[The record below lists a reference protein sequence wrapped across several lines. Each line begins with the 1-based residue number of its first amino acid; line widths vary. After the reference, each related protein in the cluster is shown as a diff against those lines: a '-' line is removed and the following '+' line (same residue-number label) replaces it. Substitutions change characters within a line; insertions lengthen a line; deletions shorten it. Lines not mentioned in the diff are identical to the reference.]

1 LQKIKTMKLSKKTIK
16 KILSDDVLIFA
27 HRRNLWKNGIT
38 PKFNISDEVLEFLQ
52 FLESHNHL
60 LDFIKLHDNYSET
73 IVNDVY
79 GIMESRKNE
88 GNIQEYFVNRPKK
101 FYLKGAYRWYLR
113 DDRKELWNGL
123 NELWNEK
130 IK

>member
-1 LQKIKTMKLSKKTIK
+1 MKLSKKTIK

-27 HRRNLWKNGIT
+27 HRRNLWKNGIS
-38 PKFNISDEVLEFLQ
+38 PKFNISDEVMEFLQ
-52 FLESHNHL
+52 FLEEHNHL

-88 GNIQEYFVNRPKK
+88 GTIQEYFVNRPKK

-123 NELWNEK
+123 NELWNEQ
-130 IK
+130 IKLN

>member
-1 LQKIKTMKLSKKTIK
+1 MQKIKTMKLSKKAIK

-38 PKFNISDEVLEFLQ
+38 PKFNISDDVLEFLQ

-123 NELWNEK
+123 NELWNEQ

>member
-1 LQKIKTMKLSKKTIK
+1 MKLSKKAIK
-16 KILSDDVLIFA
+16 KILSDDVLIYA

-38 PKFNISDEVLEFLQ
+38 PKWNLSDEVLEFLQ

-60 LDFIKLHDNYSET
+60 FDFIKLHDNYSET

-88 GNIQEYFVNRPKK
+88 GTIQEYFIGRPKK

-113 DDRKELWNGL
+113 DDRKDVWNGL
-123 NELWNEK
+123 EQQWREL
-130 IK
+130 IKLN

>member
-1 LQKIKTMKLSKKTIK
+1 M
-16 KILSDDVLIFA
+16 
-27 HRRNLWKNGIT
+27 RLWSFCN
-38 PKFNISDEVLEFLQ
+38 FF
-52 FLESHNHL
+52 ESHNHL

-88 GNIQEYFVNRPKK
+88 GTIQEYFVNRPKK

-113 DDRKELWNGL
+113 DDRKELWNEL
-123 NELWNEK
+123 NELWNEQ
-130 IK
+130 IKK

>member
-1 LQKIKTMKLSKKTIK
+1 MKLSKKAIK

-38 PKFNISDEVLEFLQ
+38 PKFNISDEVMEFLQ

-88 GNIQEYFVNRPKK
+88 GTIQEYFVNRPKK
-101 FYLKGAYRWYLR
+101 FYLKGAYRWYLK
-113 DDRKELWNGL
+113 DDRKDVWNGL

>member
-1 LQKIKTMKLSKKTIK
+1 MQKIKTMKLSKKTIK

-38 PKFNISDEVLEFLQ
+38 PKWSLSDEVMEFLQ

-88 GNIQEYFVNRPKK
+88 GTIQEYFIDRPKK

-123 NELWNEK
+123 NELWNEQ

>member
-1 LQKIKTMKLSKKTIK
+1 MKLSKKTIK
-16 KILSDDVLIFA
+16 KILSDEVLIFA
-27 HRRNLWKNGIT
+27 HRRNLWKNGIS
-38 PKFNISDEVLEFLQ
+38 PKFNISDEVMEFLQ

-88 GNIQEYFVNRPKK
+88 GTIQEYFVNRPKK

-113 DDRKELWNGL
+113 DDRKDVWNGL
-123 NELWNEK
+123 NELWNEQ

>member
-1 LQKIKTMKLSKKTIK
+1 MKLSKKTIK

-38 PKFNISDEVLEFLQ
+38 PKFNISDEVMEFLQ

-88 GNIQEYFVNRPKK
+88 GTIQEYFINRPKK

-123 NELWNEK
+123 NELWNEQ

>member
-1 LQKIKTMKLSKKTIK
+1 MKLSKKAIK

-79 GIMESRKNE
+79 GIMESRNNE
-88 GNIQEYFVNRPKK
+88 GTIQEYFINRPKK

>member
-1 LQKIKTMKLSKKTIK
+1 MKLSKKTIK

-52 FLESHNHL
+52 FIESHNHL

-88 GNIQEYFVNRPKK
+88 GTIQEYFVNRPIK
-101 FYLKGAYRWYLR
+101 FYLKGAYRWYCAN
-113 DDRKELWNGL
+113 DRKELWNGL
-123 NELWNEK
+123 NELWNEQ
-130 IK
+130 IKK

>member
-1 LQKIKTMKLSKKTIK
+1 MKLSKKTIK

-38 PKFNISDEVLEFLQ
+38 PKWNISDEVLEFLQ

-88 GNIQEYFVNRPKK
+88 GTIQEYFINRPKK

>member
-1 LQKIKTMKLSKKTIK
+1 MKLSKKAIK

-52 FLESHNHL
+52 FLEYHNHL

-88 GNIQEYFVNRPKK
+88 GTIQEYFVNRPKK

-123 NELWNEK
+123 NELWNEQ

>member
-1 LQKIKTMKLSKKTIK
+1 MKLSKKAIK
-16 KILSDDVLIFA
+16 KILSDDVLIYA

-38 PKFNISDEVLEFLQ
+38 PKWSLSDEVMEFLQ
-52 FLESHNHL
+52 FLEEHNHL

-88 GNIQEYFVNRPKK
+88 GTIQEYFINRPKK
-101 FYLKGAYRWYLR
+101 FYLKGAYRWYLK

-123 NELWNEK
+123 NELWNEQ
-130 IK
+130 IKNK

>member
-1 LQKIKTMKLSKKTIK
+1 MQKIKTMKLSKKTIK

-38 PKFNISDEVLEFLQ
+38 PKWSLSDEVMEFLQ

-88 GNIQEYFVNRPKK
+88 GTIQEYFINRPKK

-123 NELWNEK
+123 NELWNEQ

>member
-1 LQKIKTMKLSKKTIK
+1 MKLSKNKIK
-16 KILSDDVLIFA
+16 KILSDDVLIYA

-38 PKFNISDEVLEFLQ
+38 PKFKISDEVMEFLE

-60 LDFIKLHDNYSET
+60 LDFIELHDNYSET

-79 GIMESRKNE
+79 GIIGSRKNE
-88 GNIQEYFVNRPKK
+88 GTIQEYFINRPKK
-101 FYLKGAYRWYLR
+101 FYLKGAYRWYVAN
-113 DDRKELWNGL
+113 DRKELWNGL

>member
-1 LQKIKTMKLSKKTIK
+1 MKLSKKTIK

-38 PKFNISDEVLEFLQ
+38 PKFNISDEVMEFLQ

-88 GNIQEYFVNRPKK
+88 GTIQEYFVNRPKK

-113 DDRKELWNGL
+113 DDRKKLWNEL
-123 NELWNEK
+123 NELWNEQ

>member
-1 LQKIKTMKLSKKTIK
+1 MKLSKKTIK

-27 HRRNLWKNGIT
+27 HRRNLWKNEIT
-38 PKFNISDEVLEFLQ
+38 PKFNLSDEVMEFLQ

-88 GNIQEYFVNRPKK
+88 GTIQEYFVNRPKK

-113 DDRKELWNGL
+113 DDRKDVWNGL
-123 NELWNEK
+123 NELWNEQ

>member
-1 LQKIKTMKLSKKTIK
+1 MKLSKKTIK

-27 HRRNLWKNGIT
+27 NRRNLWKNGIT
-38 PKFNISDEVLEFLQ
+38 PKFNISDEVMEFLQ

-88 GNIQEYFVNRPKK
+88 GTIQEYFINRPKK
-101 FYLKGAYRWYLR
+101 FYLKGAYRWYLK
-113 DDRKELWNGL
+113 DDRKDVWNGL
-123 NELWNEK
+123 NELWNEQ
-130 IK
+130 IKK

>member
-1 LQKIKTMKLSKKTIK
+1 MKLSKKTIK

-38 PKFNISDEVLEFLQ
+38 PKFKISDEVLEFLQ

-73 IVNDVY
+73 IVHDVF
-79 GIMESRKNE
+79 GIIAYKENE
-88 GNIQEYFVNRPKK
+88 YTLTEYFNERPQR
-101 FYLKGAYRWYLR
+101 FYLRGAYRWYFVN
-113 DDRKELWNGL
+113 DRSHLWEGLEQQWRELIKL
-123 NELWNEK
+123 N
-130 IK
+130 